1 MKKIKLGMVV
11 LSALLS
17 FFLITGGMAKA
28 EDGVT
33 NDEIRIGTTL
43 DLSGPIAFMGI
54 SVRDGAMMYFKYIND
69 QGGIHGRKV
78 KLLAEDD
85 GFQSP
90 RTVQAA
96 KKLVTKDGIFCMT
109 MSLGSANVFAMLP
122 ILEENKIPLLPAGTA
137 NEALAVPPRKYV
149 FLTDTGYTIQGI
161 LAVKYMMTTLKAKN
175 PKVAIIY
182 QEDVTGQQWFGGV
195 KAGCDKYGIKD
206 VLELSF
212 KRGAIDFGSQIS
224 KCKQAGI
231 THIFTHT
238 NVREPAAIMKEAQ
251 RIQYKA
257 VYITDNAS
265 QGPKVLELIGDDA
278 LAYTNGYYAM
288 GIINDFNTENTK
300 GYQLYKQE
308 CKKAN
313 LPPVE
318 IENTMRIWSFQAAMT
333 LCEVLQRAGKD
344 LTREGFIKAAETM
357 KNYDNGI
364 EVPTT
369 WSPDRRDGGRSVKI
383 YKAEKGNLW
392 VPKTGWISQ

>member
-1 MKKIKLGMVV
+1 MKKFKFGMVV

-17 FFLITGGMAKA
+17 FFLISGGMAKA

-33 NDEIRIGTTL
+33 KDEIRIGTTL

-54 SVRDGAMMYFKYIND
+54 GVRDGAMMYFKYIND
-69 QGGIHGRKV
+69 KGGIHGRKI

-96 KKLVTKDGIFCMT
+96 KKLVTKDKIFCMT

-122 ILEENKIPLLPAGTA
+122 FLEENKIPLLPAGTA

-175 PKVAIIY
+175 PKVAVIY
-182 QEDVTGQQWFGGV
+182 QEDVTGQQWLGGV

-206 VLELSF
+206 VMEVSF

-257 VYITDNAS
+257 VYITNNAS
-265 QGPKVLELIGDDA
+265 QGPKVLELAGDSVD
-278 LAYTNGYYAM
+278 YTNGYYAM

-300 GYQLYKQE
+300 GYTLYKQE
-308 CKKAN
+308 CQKAN
-313 LPPVE
+313 LPKAE
-318 IENTMRIWSFQAAMT
+318 IENTMRIWAFQAAMT

-357 KNYDNGI
+357 NHYDNGI

-369 WSPDRRDGGRSVKI
+369 WTHDRRDGGRSVKI
-383 YKAEKGNLW
+383 YKAEKGVW
-392 VPKTGWISQ
+392 IPKTGWISQ

>member
-1 MKKIKLGMVV
+1 MKKFKLGTVV
-11 LSALLS
+11 LIVLLS
-17 FFLITGGMAKA
+17 FFLISGGIAQA

-33 NDEIRIGTTL
+33 NDEIRIGSTL

-54 SVRDGAMMYFKYIND
+54 SVRDGANMYFKYIND
-69 QGGIHGRKV
+69 KGGIHGRKI

-96 KKLVTKDGIFCMT
+96 KKLVTKDKIFCMT

-122 ILEENKIPLLPAGTA
+122 FLEENKIPLLPAGTA
-137 NEALAVPPRKYV
+137 NEALAIPPRKYV
-149 FLTDTGYTIQGI
+149 FLIDTGYTIQGI
-161 LAVKYMMTTLKAKN
+161 LGVKYMMTTLKAKN
-175 PKVAIIY
+175 PKVAVIY
-182 QEDVTGQQWFGGV
+182 QEDVTGQQWLGGV
-195 KAGCDKYGIKD
+195 KAGCARYGIKD

-212 KRGAIDFGSQIS
+212 KRGSIDFGSQIS

-257 VYITDNAS
+257 VYITNNAS
-265 QGPKVLELIGDDA
+265 QGPKVLELIGNDT
-278 LAYTNGYYAM
+278 LAYTNGYFAM
-288 GIINDFNTENTK
+288 GIINDINTEDTK
-300 GYQLYKQE
+300 GYKLYKQE
-308 CKKAN
+308 CKKAG
-313 LPPVE
+313 LPKAE

-344 LTREGFIKAAETM
+344 LTRDGFIKAAETM

-369 WSPDRRDGGRSVKI
+369 WSSDRRDGGRAVKI
-383 YKAEKGNLW
+383 YKAEKGNIW